1 MTFASPFSL
10 PPGFMVVHGNRLED
24 LRDLAVD
31 FVQRHPLPPLQSE
44 VFLVQ
49 SNGMKHWLELAL
61 AEDTALGICAATRME
76 LPSAFLWQMYRTVLG
91 AQAVPVQMPFDKSAL
106 VWRLQRMLPALAE
119 NQEVYAPLARYLASD
134 TDRRKLYQ
142 LAQQVA
148 DVLDGYQSYR
158 ADWLTDWSAGRD
170 VLQAPQAAAT
180 PLPEDQAWQA
190 HLWRAVQSDVGV
202 AHAQASRSAVHAR
215 FMQALSDRN
224 GQGRPAGV
232 PHRVVVFGISTL
244 PMQAVEALAALGRY
258 AQVLM
263 VVQNPCQHYWGHVVE
278 GRGLMHART
287 RQKTKTGVPV
297 HTLPDDLAA
306 LHPEAHPL
314 LASWGKQGRDYLHLL
329 DGYDQPETYAQVLQK
344 IEVFVPPQAAAG
356 QSLNQLQHLQTDI
369 LNLEPLPATPSAMPT
384 DDGAITLVTTHS
396 AQREV
401 EVLHDQVLAWL
412 DADPAL
418 QPRDVMV
425 MVPDMAQF
433 VPHIQAVFGRFSPSD
448 ARYLPYLV
456 ADSTSREM
464 PLVQALE
471 RLLGLP
477 TSRISLADWL
487 SLFEVAAVQKR
498 YGFSPA
504 DVRVLQ
510 NWLTRAGV
518 RWGLDVAHRK
528 TWGVPAIDG
537 ADQNTWAFGLRRLLL
552 GYASGPGSV
561 WQGVEPLPEVGG
573 LSAQLI
579 GRLAEW
585 VQAMNA
591 SLAALSQ
598 AHTPGQW
605 VTTLQALLARFFE
618 ASDEAEER
626 LLAQLQRELQ
636 RWLQLCHQADLTTPL
651 PLVVVREHWLAQIE
665 SPGLHQRFLGGGVQF
680 ATLMPM
686 RSIPFKVVCLLGM
699 NDKDYPRQTPPR
711 DFDLMALQWRGG
723 DRSRRED
730 DRYLFLEALLSAR
743 EKLYIS
749 WQGHRAT
756 DNAEQ
761 PPSVLVSQLIDVL
774 QARFAQAPEVVLQP
788 LQAFSSR
795 YFEEGSR
802 FKTYAA
808 DWQLAMD
815 AALDGRIA
823 HLPTDE
829 AFAPTSATVPTSL
842 DLETLQKFLRHP
854 VEVYWRTRLGVWI
867 AQPEE
872 AAPEEEPFELDGLA
886 QFKLGQTLLQ
896 ADNAE
901 QALQV
906 LQRAG
911 ELPMAA
917 FGQRIGHDLLH
928 KAQAVRERA
937 EPLLAQYP
945 QLLLPQAV
953 DLQVAGVQITGA
965 LRDLRQSASGRWQ
978 LAMQPG
984 AITHGKDNAHPRLDK
999 WINVWVVHV
1008 VACAMGHSLQST
1020 LLGIDGESHL
1030 PALPQEQALAQLT
1043 SWVQA
1048 YKQAWLGPLPVAMRT
1063 ALAYLETLSMV
1074 SEADEDTGCTG
1085 DSATENAL
1093 DKAREAFDGTHQR
1106 EGEWAHSAY
1115 LQRSFE
1121 SFDDVALDLPG
1132 WAEALYGGLM
1142 GRVRLGT
1149 FEAESVSG
1157 QGVGA

>member
-1 MTFASPFSL
+1 
-10 PPGFMVVHGNRLED
+10 MVVHGNRLED

-31 FVQRHPLPPLQSE
+31 FVQRHPLPPLEPE

-61 AEDTALGICAATRME
+61 ADETALGICAATRME

-106 VWRLQRMLPALAE
+106 VWRLLRMLPALAA
-119 NQEVYAPLARYLASD
+119 NNAVYAPLARYLASD
-134 TDRRKLYQ
+134 TDGRKLYQ

-158 ADWLTDWSAGRD
+158 ADWLADWSAGRD
-170 VLQAPQAAAT
+170 VLQAPHATAT
-180 PLPEDQAWQA
+180 PLPEDQVWQA

-215 FMQALSDRN
+215 FMQALSARS

-232 PHRVVVFGISTL
+232 PPRVVVFGISTL

-278 GRGLMHART
+278 GRGLMPART

-297 HTLPDDLAA
+297 QTLPDDLAA
-306 LHPEAHPL
+306 LHSEAHPL

-356 QSLNQLQHLQTDI
+356 QSLNQLQQLQADI
-369 LNLEPLPATPSAMPT
+369 LNLEPLPATPAPIPAAT
-384 DDGAITLVTTHS
+384 TTATTTRDEAITLVMTHS

-448 ARYLPYLV
+448 ARYLPYSV

-487 SLFEVAAVQKR
+487 TLFEVAAVQKR

-561 WQGVEPLPEVGG
+561 WRGVEPLPEVGG

-585 VQAMNA
+585 VQAMNT
-591 SLAALSQ
+591 SLYALSQ
-598 AHTPGQW
+598 AHTPSQW

-618 ASDEAEER
+618 ASDDVEER

-636 RWLQLCHQADLTTPL
+636 RWLQLCNQADLTTPL

-774 QARFAQAPEVVLQP
+774 QGRFEQAPEVVLQP

-795 YFEEGSR
+795 YFEEGSG
-802 FKTYAA
+802 FNTYAA

-815 AALDGRIA
+815 AACEGQVVPVQPGQASSPALA
-823 HLPTDE
+823 KLPT
-829 AFAPTSATVPTSL
+829 AL
-842 DLETLQKFLRHP
+842 DLEALQKFLRHP

-896 ADNAE
+896 ADHAE
-901 QALQV
+901 QALQA

-917 FGQRIGHDLLH
+917 FGQRIGHDLLR

-937 EPLLAQYP
+937 EPLLAQYAE
-945 QLLLPQAV
+945 LLLPQPV
-953 DLQVAGVQITGA
+953 DLQVAGIQITGA
-965 LRDLRQSASGRWQ
+965 LRDLRQGRKGRLQ

-984 AITHGKDNAHPRLDK
+984 AITHGKDNAQPRLDK
-999 WINVWVVHV
+999 WISLWVVHV
-1008 VACAMGHSLQST
+1008 VACAMGHALQST
-1020 LLGIDGESHL
+1020 LLGIDDENHL

-1043 SWVQA
+1043 SWVEA
-1048 YKQAWLGPLPVAMRT
+1048 YKQAWQKPLPVAMRT
-1063 ALAYLETLSMV
+1063 GMAYLETLSMV
-1074 SEADEDTGCTG
+1074 SEADEADEDAGDT
-1085 DSATENAL
+1085 SAEKAL
-1093 DKAREAFDGTHQR
+1093 DKAREAFDGTYQR
-1106 EGEWAHSAY
+1106 EGEWARSAY

-1121 SFDDVALDLPG
+1121 SFDDIAVDLPT
-1132 WAEALYGGLM
+1132 WAEAFYGGLI
-1142 GRVRLGT
+1142 GLVRPGA
-1149 FEAESVSG
+1149 FEADTVSG
-1157 QGVGA
+1157 QGGGA